1 MYQDLGSKPSE
12 VKSAGPETIGSKK
25 VYFPNLYLTLD
36 SVPDLKLGEDFEA
49 KVKLCVSGIRKNS
62 DGKMSI
68 DFEVKAIDLGG
79 SEKKTKSKGQELEEL
94 VSEDMKE
101 MDRD

>member
-1 MYQDLGSKPSE
+1 MYQDLGSKPDNAPI
-12 VKSAGPETIGSKK
+12 SASSDTGSKK

-36 SVPDLKLGEDFEA
+36 SVPDLKLGQDFEA

-79 SEKKTKSKGQELEEL
+79 SEKKAKSKGEELEEL

-101 MDRD
+101 MERD